1 MLDLFCYQK
10 YINYAG
16 WLCLTFLN
24 KYVIIIVIALNSVCC
39 FDFNFFSE
47 ILDLSPVYPEA
58 GTFPTSRK
66 ESHKLAHRLQQGG
79 YSVMIVFGNVTL
91 EWIKM

>member
-1 MLDLFCYQK
+1 M
-10 YINYAG
+10 
-16 WLCLTFLN
+16 TFLN

-47 ILDLSPVYPEA
+47 ILDLIPECPEA
-58 GTFPTSRK
+58 GIFPTSRK
-66 ESHKLAHRLQQGG
+66 ESPKSAHRLQQGC

-91 EWIKM
+91 EWVKV